1 MARLE
6 EFKALRDVAHT
17 AVQGE
22 LCCLFTTNP
31 EASCKRMLEIAAE
44 NVVTPTV
51 GVVNVFLKQMDNK
64 RLLHV
69 IELYF
74 FNQLNWQYCLSVKYL
89 RCDID
94 IRF

>member
-44 NVVTPTV
+44 NGVTPTV
-51 GVVNVFLKQMDNK
+51 GVANVFLKQMDNK
-64 RLLHV
+64 R
-69 IELYF
+69 F
-74 FNQLNWQYCLSVKYL
+74 CMSLNYIFL
-89 RCDID
+89 IN
-94 IRF
+94 